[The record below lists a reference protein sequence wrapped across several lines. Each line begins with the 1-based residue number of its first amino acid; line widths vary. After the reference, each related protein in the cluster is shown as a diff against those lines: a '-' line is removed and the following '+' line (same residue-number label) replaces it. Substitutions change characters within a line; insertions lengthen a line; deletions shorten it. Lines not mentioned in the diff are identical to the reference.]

1 MPFDAAAARAL
12 ARKSSDLLDVLSE
25 AKRAIVAAAEAGEFF
40 TTAALPE
47 AVEVRTGAPVDAP
60 DFLVSTYREAGKPI
74 LVDTVLELLRA
85 GYVVRPGWGRAEAH
99 PGGRAIVGLVLDW
112 SIDDGAPASAAR
124 AARNDAPALRIVAAS
139 DAHAMTVQ
147 ARAPRLWVERA
158 MTLVRKAAEGSKFS
172 CQVADD
178 EPADSPAW
186 ARRRALLEASGFRL
200 VVAARDSGALAT
212 IAW

>member
-1 MPFDAAAARAL
+1 MIFDAAAARAL
-12 ARKSSDLLDVLSE
+12 ARKSSDLLDLLSE

-40 TTAALPE
+40 TTAPLPE
-47 AVEVRTGAPVDAP
+47 AVEVRSGAPVDAP

-112 SIDDGAPASAAR
+112 SIDDGTPVR
-124 AARNDAPALRIVAAS
+124 AARVDGPALRIVAAS

-158 MTLVRKAAEGSKFS
+158 MTLVRQAAEGSKFS

-200 VVAARDSGALAT
+200 SVAARDAGALAT